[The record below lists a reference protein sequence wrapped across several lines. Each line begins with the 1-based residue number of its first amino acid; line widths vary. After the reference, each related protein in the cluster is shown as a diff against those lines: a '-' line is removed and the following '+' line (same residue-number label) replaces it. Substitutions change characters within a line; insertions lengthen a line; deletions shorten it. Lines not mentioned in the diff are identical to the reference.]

1 MKKVVYTKDWLFVVV
16 CIHQAMALIS
26 SCVTLFLSGLSFSG
40 VIALVLSL
48 LISTAVFMKLSTSRP
63 IMLFLFAFAVFA
75 LITQMTLGVG
85 SPDLISVVISSALT
99 VFYLFLLVSVT
110 KYTYKEKGVK
120 KIGTGK

>member
-1 MKKVVYTKDWLFVVV
+1 
-16 CIHQAMALIS
+16 
-26 SCVTLFLSGLSFSG
+26 
-40 VIALVLSL
+40 
-48 LISTAVFMKLSTSRP
+48 MKLSTSRP